1 MTAEIIL
8 YSLIFVLVGLMFLSF
23 FLVWR
28 WYDAEDRVKVVREVT
43 REQTIRDVHR
53 VHNKCRTLLYI
64 GAGLAL
70 AFVPL
75 PFILGGGDYYST
87 LAYPGVVI
95 LADSLILAALH
106 MRTKKY
112 LDAIDDQVAEN
123 EDHVREAAAAREL
136 EREQWKKEAKEKN
149 PEAMA
154 IIKEYLGDNY
164 ETWFK
169 HDILVS
175 RCVLANREAGLLYVQ
190 GNILPFSQI
199 MEVRQ
204 GRKDLKLVTSN
215 SMAPFITIDFGT
227 LPINPETGCK
237 YKDEIAAKLEEIL
250 P

>member
-1 MTAEIIL
+1 MQAEIIL
-8 YSLIFVLVGLMFLSF
+8 YSLIFVLIGLMFLSF

-28 WYDAEDRVKVVREVT
+28 WYDVEDRVKVVREVT
-43 REQTIRDVHR
+43 REQTMHEVRR

-64 GAGLAL
+64 GVGLAI
-70 AFVPL
+70 AYIPL
-75 PFILGGGDYYST
+75 PLILGDYYTT

-112 LDAIDDQVAEN
+112 LDVIDDQVVEN
-123 EDHVREAAAAREL
+123 EEHVREAAAARER

-149 PEAMA
+149 PEALA
-154 IIKEYLGDNY
+154 IIHEYLGDNY

-215 SMAPFITIDFGT
+215 SMAPFITIDFGM

>member
-8 YSLIFVLVGLMFLSF
+8 YSVIFVLVGLMFLSF

-28 WYDAEDRVKVVREVT
+28 WYDAGDRVKVVREVT
-43 REQTIRDVHR
+43 REQTIQAIHR
-53 VHNKCRTLLYI
+53 SHNKCRKLLYC
-64 GAGLAL
+64 GLAL
-70 AFVPL
+70 AIIYIPL
-75 PFILGGGDYYST
+75 PFILGDGYST

-95 LADSLILAALH
+95 LADVLILIALR
-106 MRTKKY
+106 MNSKKY
-112 LDAIDDQVAEN
+112 LDSIDDKVAEN
-123 EDHVREAAAAREL
+123 EEHVREAAAAREL
-136 EREQWKKEAKEKN
+136 ERQQWKQEAKYKN

-154 IIKEYLGDNY
+154 IIKKYLGENY

-175 RCVLANREAGLLYVQ
+175 RCVLANREEGLLYAQ
-190 GNILPFSQI
+190 GLIIPFKEI
-199 MEVRQ
+199 REVRQ

-215 SMAPFITIDFGT
+215 SLAPFITIDFGT
-227 LPINPETGCK
+227 LSINPETGNK

>member
-43 REQTIRDVHR
+43 REQTIREVRR

-64 GAGLAL
+64 GLVLAL
-70 AFVPL
+70 AFILL
-75 PFILGGGDYYST
+75 PIILGDYYST

-95 LADSLILAALH
+95 LADSFILAALH
-106 MRTKKY
+106 TRTKKY

-123 EDHVREAAAAREL
+123 EEHVREAAAAREL

-149 PEAMA
+149 PEALE
-154 IIKEYLGDNY
+154 IIHQYLGDNY

-237 YKDEIAAKLEEIL
+237 YKDEIAAMLEEIL